1 MSNHAQRSNS
11 PSSGLVAGPVSA
23 PGKSFLIGEYA
34 VLEGH
39 DAIVTAVDVRAYA
52 HQPRAQHGE
61 QPDPG
66 SPFVAAAVELTTGW
80 LRGHDHPVPEHAS
93 IPVVTTVGFTAGAR
107 KLGLGSSAAVTAAVV
122 GWYLRAA
129 GFDLGDS
136 ETRAIAASIA
146 REAHTMA
153 QEGRGSGADVAT
165 AVYGGTVRFARGGA
179 VEPVTLPPWLAIGF
193 FDAGAPAS
201 TGSLVKSVE
210 GGAQRDR
217 HAYEAAIAELALAS
231 RRFQAAIAEPDDI
244 QSAFGLVQD
253 ACNAHN
259 RGLRRLQ
266 RLADAPIVTERIE
279 TILGAAEWAEL
290 AAKPSGAGG
299 GDLVVMF
306 ARDPAALDRVA
317 VELYHRH
324 NIALVRKLD
333 VDAIGLRHESRP
345 PVNSRLTS
353 LFKRSIAER
362 REAVAV
368 ATGLEPERFTDADP
382 EALSPEAADAMV
394 ENVIGSI
401 SMPMGVAT
409 NIRLN
414 GRDYLV
420 PMCVEEA
427 SVIAATSNAAK
438 MIRAG
443 GGFAGFADPPWMI
456 AQIQLVRADARPV
469 EEVAASVRE
478 QTKTVLEI
486 ADESH
491 PRLVARGGGAR
502 GVEVRELDDDTVVVH
517 ILVDCRDAMGANL
530 LNTVAEAIAPLLE
543 RISGWRPVLRIL
555 SNLADRRASHVSCRV
570 PVAALATPDLDGAT
584 VARRVEEASRFAE
597 LDPYRATTHNKGIM
611 NGVDPIVIATGND
624 WRAMEASAHA
634 FAVRDGRYGPLATW
648 RVSEGD
654 PSDGGHALFLDGEIS
669 LPTAVGVVGGATRS
683 HPTARLALD
692 ILGRPS
698 GVELGLIMAAAGL
711 ASNLAALRALA
722 TEGIQ
727 RGHMSLHA
735 RGVAL
740 AAGARG
746 AEVDEI
752 ARSMIDVGEIK
763 PQRAEALLGE
773 LRAAKA

>member
-1 MSNHAQRSNS
+1 MSEAAS
-11 PSSGLVAGPVSA
+11 PPWPSHIGPVSA

-39 DAIVTAVDVRAYA
+39 EAVVTAVDVRAYA
-52 HQPRAQHGE
+52 HRPRVQHDE
-61 QPDPG
+61 RPDPS

-80 LRGHDHPVPEHAS
+80 LRGHDHPVPELPS

-129 GFDLGDS
+129 GLDLD
-136 ETRAIAASIA
+136 TPQVRQAAASIA

-165 AVYGGTVRFARGGA
+165 AVFGGTVRFTRDGG
-179 VEPVTLPPWLAIGF
+179 VQPIELPPWLAIGF

-201 TGSLVKSVE
+201 TGSLVKAVE
-210 GGAQRDR
+210 GGAARDR
-217 HAYEAAIAELALAS
+217 GAYEAAIAELAVAS
-231 RRFQAAIAEPDDI
+231 RRFQSAIAEQADVET
-244 QSAFGLVQD
+244 AFGLIQD

-266 RLADAPIVTERIE
+266 RLADAQILTERIE
-279 TILGAAEWAEL
+279 TIIGAAEWAEL

-306 ARDPAALDRVA
+306 ARDPAQLDRVA

-324 NIALVRKLD
+324 DIALVRKLE
-333 VDAIGLRHESRP
+333 VNAAGLRPEPQP
-345 PVNSRLTS
+345 PINSRLTG
-353 LFKRSIAER
+353 LFKRSIPQR
-362 REAVAV
+362 REAIAV
-368 ATGLEPERFTDADP
+368 ATGLAPERFADADAD
-382 EALSPEAADAMV
+382 ALAPEAADHMI
-394 ENVIGSI
+394 ENVIGCLAL
-401 SMPMGVAT
+401 PMGVAT
-409 NIRLN
+409 NFRLN

-427 SVIAATSNAAK
+427 SVVAAASNAAK
-438 MIRAG
+438 MVRAG

-456 AQIQLVRADARPV
+456 AQIQLVRVGEGDVRD
-469 EEVAASVRE
+469 VAAAVRAE
-478 QTKTVLEI
+478 TATLLEI

-502 GVEVRELDDDTVVVH
+502 GVEVRELDEDTIVVH
-517 ILVDCRDAMGANL
+517 LLVDCRDAMGANL
-530 LNTVAEAIAPLLE
+530 LNTVAEALAPVLE

-555 SNLADRRASHVSCRV
+555 SNLADRRASHVSARV
-570 PVAALATPDLDGAT
+570 PVEALATKELDGAS
-584 VARRVEEASRFAE
+584 VARRIEEASRFAE

-611 NGVDPIVIATGND
+611 NGIDPVVIATGND
-624 WRAMEASAHA
+624 WRAVEASAHA
-634 FAVRDGRYGPLATW
+634 FAVREGRYGPLATW
-648 RVSEGD
+648 RVVCDEAEQ
-654 PSDGGHALFLDGEIS
+654 PVALAGEIS
-669 LPTAVGVVGGATRS
+669 VPTAVGVVGGATRT
-683 HPTARLALD
+683 HPTARLALS
-692 ILGRPS
+692 ILGNPS
-698 GVELGLIMAAAGL
+698 GVELGLILAAAGL

-735 RGVAL
+735 RAVAL

-746 AEVDEI
+746 AEVETI
-752 ARSMIDVGEIK
+752 ARQLIDVGEIK
-763 PQRAEALLGE
+763 PERAEALLVE
-773 LRAAKA
+773 LRGE